1 MAAPKVMSG
10 ARAKVAMVDPNTGEA
25 KVIGLFSNVS
35 YGVTYEVSPAFIL
48 GRYSAAEIDY
58 TSVDVVQITCSGW
71 RVIGHGWHTDGRVPR
86 VQDLLLHEYL
96 EMVIIDRQAEA
107 LGQEPRIAKI
117 RNVRPTSGSG
127 GFAARQLSEATF
139 SYVGLLVDDESV
151 INDEHPTAANL
162 P

>member
-10 ARAKVAMVDPNTGEA
+10 ARAKVGIHDPQTGETRI
-25 KVIGLFSNVS
+25 IGLFHNVS
-35 YGVTYEVSPAFIL
+35 YGVTYEVQPAFIL

-58 TSVDVVQITCSGW
+58 TSVDVVNISCSGW
-71 RVIGHGWHTDGRVPR
+71 RVVGAGWHKEGRLPR

-96 EMVIIDRQAEA
+96 ELVCIDRQAEA
-107 LGQEPRIAKI
+107 LGTTPRIAKI

-127 GFAARQLSEATF
+127 GFSARQLSESTHT
-139 SYVGLLVDDESV
+139 YVGLLVDDEDTE
-151 INDEHPTAANL
+151 NAEHPTAADL